1 MSGLLTNAT
10 PSRSLLGNGVFL
22 GFLGAVLLAVKPVI
36 VKIAY
41 SFGPD
46 ASTLLALRMVMT
58 VPFFIML
65 LVVFE
70 RDKPNRIRLTGADW
84 TKVLL
89 LGFTGYYAASFLDF
103 VSLQYIS
110 VGLSRSIVYLNPA
123 IVLLLSVLLK
133 QQKATLAQALAMAT
147 AYLGVLLVFW
157 HEMHLGG
164 DGILIGTVLTFC
176 SAVSYSV
183 YLLLAGNL
191 VERVGSLRL
200 AAYSSGAA
208 TLMCLIQ
215 ALVVN
220 PAGLI
225 HQPIQ
230 VYGLSLINATLC
242 TVAPLVM
249 VMLAIRRIGP
259 STVAQLGAIGPAAT
273 LVFAW
278 IILGDPISM
287 LQVIGTLV
295 VVLGIWLLLRIRPAR
310 AGATP
315 TEQLG

>member
-1 MSGLLTNAT
+1 MTNAT
-10 PSRSLLGNGVFL
+10 RSKQLLGNGVFL
-22 GFLGAVLLAVKPVI
+22 GFLAAVLLAVKPVI
-36 VKIAY
+36 IKIAY
-41 SFGPD
+41 QYGPD
-46 ASTLLALRMVMT
+46 ATTLLALRMVMT
-58 VPFFIML
+58 VPFFILL
-65 LVVFE
+65 LVIFE
-70 RDKPNRIRLTGADW
+70 RNKPNKMRLARADW
-84 TKVLL
+84 IKVLF

-123 IVLLLSVLLK
+123 IVLLLSILLK
-133 QQKATLAQALAMAT
+133 QQKASLAQIGAMVT
-147 AYLGVLLVFW
+147 AYFGVVLVFW

-164 DGILIGTVLTFC
+164 DGLLIGTTLTLC
-176 SAVSYSV
+176 SAVSYSA

-208 TLMCLIQ
+208 TQMCLIQ

-220 PAGLI
+220 PSGLI
-225 HQPIQ
+225 HQPLE

-242 TVAPLVM
+242 TVAPIVM

-273 LVFAW
+273 LFFSW
-278 IILGDPISM
+278 ILLGEPISI
-287 LQVIGTLV
+287 LQVVGTLI
-295 VVLGIWLLLRIRPAR
+295 VVLGIWLLLYARPER
-310 AGATP
+310 SDTTAT
-315 TEQLG
+315 ERHG

>member
-1 MSGLLTNAT
+1 
-10 PSRSLLGNGVFL
+10 
-22 GFLGAVLLAVKPVI
+22 VKPVI
-36 VKIAY
+36 IKIAY
-41 SFGPD
+41 QYGPD
-46 ASTLLALRMVMT
+46 ATTLLALRMVMT
-58 VPFFIML
+58 VPFFILL
-65 LVVFE
+65 LVIFE
-70 RDKPNRIRLTGADW
+70 RNKPNKMRLARADW
-84 TKVLL
+84 IKVLF

-123 IVLLLSVLLK
+123 IVLLLSILLK
-133 QQKATLAQALAMAT
+133 QQKASLAQIGAMVT
-147 AYLGVLLVFW
+147 AYFGVVLVFW

-164 DGILIGTVLTFC
+164 DGLLIGTTLTFC

-208 TLMCLIQ
+208 TQMCLIQ

-220 PAGLI
+220 PSGLI
-225 HQPIQ
+225 HQPLE

-242 TVAPLVM
+242 TVAPIVM

-273 LVFAW
+273 LFFAW
-278 IILGDPISM
+278 ILLGEPISI
-287 LQVIGTLV
+287 LQVVGTLI
-295 VVLGIWLLLRIRPAR
+295 VVLGIWLLLYARPER
-310 AGATP
+310 SDTTAT
-315 TEQLG
+315 ERHG

>member
-1 MSGLLTNAT
+1 MTNAT
-10 PSRSLLGNGVFL
+10 RSKQLLGNGVFL
-22 GFLGAVLLAVKPVI
+22 GFLAAVLLAVKPVI
-36 VKIAY
+36 IKIAY
-41 SFGPD
+41 QYGPD
-46 ASTLLALRMVMT
+46 ATTLLALRMVMT
-58 VPFFIML
+58 VPFFILL
-65 LVVFE
+65 LVIFE
-70 RDKPNRIRLTGADW
+70 RNKPNKMRLARADW
-84 TKVLL
+84 IKVLF

-123 IVLLLSVLLK
+123 IVLLLSILLK
-133 QQKATLAQALAMAT
+133 QQKASLAQIGAMVT
-147 AYLGVLLVFW
+147 AYFGVVLVFW

-164 DGILIGTVLTFC
+164 DGLLIGTALTLC
-176 SAVSYSV
+176 SAVSYSA

-208 TLMCLIQ
+208 TQMCLIQ

-220 PAGLI
+220 PSGLI
-225 HQPIQ
+225 HQPLE

-242 TVAPLVM
+242 TVAPIVM

-273 LVFAW
+273 LFFAW
-278 IILGDPISM
+278 ILLGEPISI
-287 LQVIGTLV
+287 LQVVGTLI
-295 VVLGIWLLLRIRPAR
+295 VVLGIWLLLYARPER
-310 AGATP
+310 SDTTAT
-315 TEQLG
+315 ERHG

>member
-1 MSGLLTNAT
+1 M
-10 PSRSLLGNGVFL
+10 
-22 GFLGAVLLAVKPVI
+22 KPVI
-36 VKIAY
+36 IKIAY
-41 SFGPD
+41 QYGPD
-46 ASTLLALRMVMT
+46 ATTLLALRMVMT
-58 VPFFIML
+58 LPFFILL
-65 LVVFE
+65 LVIFE
-70 RDKPNRIRLTGADW
+70 RNKPNQMRLSRADW
-84 TKVLL
+84 IKVLF

-123 IVLLLSVLLK
+123 IVLLLSILLK
-133 QQKATLAQALAMAT
+133 QQKASLAQIGAMAI
-147 AYLGVLLVFW
+147 AYFGVVLVFW

-164 DGILIGTVLTFC
+164 DGLLIGTMLTFC

-208 TLMCLIQ
+208 TQMCLIQ

-220 PAGLI
+220 PSGLI
-225 HQPIQ
+225 HQPLA

-242 TVAPLVM
+242 TVAPIVM

-273 LVFAW
+273 IIFAW
-278 IILGDPISM
+278 ILLGEPISI
-287 LQVIGTLV
+287 LQAVGTLI
-295 VVLGIWLLLRIRPAR
+295 VVLGIWLLLYARPNR
-310 AGATP
+310 SDTTAT
-315 TEQLG
+315 ERLE

>member
-1 MSGLLTNAT
+1 MTNAT
-10 PSRSLLGNGVFL
+10 RSKQLLGNGVFL
-22 GFLGAVLLAVKPVI
+22 GFLAAVLLAVKPVI
-36 VKIAY
+36 IKIAY
-41 SFGPD
+41 QYGPD
-46 ASTLLALRMVMT
+46 ATTLLALRMVMT
-58 VPFFIML
+58 VPFFILL
-65 LVVFE
+65 LVIFE
-70 RDKPNRIRLTGADW
+70 RNKPNKMRLARADW
-84 TKVLL
+84 IKVLF

-123 IVLLLSVLLK
+123 IVLLLSILLK
-133 QQKATLAQALAMAT
+133 QQKASLAQIGAMVT
-147 AYLGVLLVFW
+147 AYFGVVLVFW

-164 DGILIGTVLTFC
+164 DGLLIGTTLTLC
-176 SAVSYSV
+176 SAVSYSA

-208 TLMCLIQ
+208 TQMCLIQ

-220 PAGLI
+220 PSGLI
-225 HQPIQ
+225 HQPLE

-242 TVAPLVM
+242 TVAPIVM

-273 LVFAW
+273 LFFAW
-278 IILGDPISM
+278 ILLGEPISI
-287 LQVIGTLV
+287 LQVVGTLI
-295 VVLGIWLLLRIRPAR
+295 VVLGIWLLLYARPECSDTT
-310 AGATP
+310 AT
-315 TEQLG
+315 ERHG

>member
-1 MSGLLTNAT
+1 LTNAT
-10 PSRSLLGNGVFL
+10 RSKQLLGNGVFL
-22 GFLGAVLLAVKPVI
+22 GFLAAVLLAVKPVI
-36 VKIAY
+36 IKIAY
-41 SFGPD
+41 QYGPD
-46 ASTLLALRMVMT
+46 ATTLLALRMVMT
-58 VPFFIML
+58 VPFFILL
-65 LVVFE
+65 LVIFE
-70 RDKPNRIRLTGADW
+70 RNKPNKMRLARADW
-84 TKVLL
+84 IKVLF

-123 IVLLLSVLLK
+123 IVLLLSILLK
-133 QQKATLAQALAMAT
+133 QQKASLAQIGAMVT
-147 AYLGVLLVFW
+147 AYFGVVLVFW

-164 DGILIGTVLTFC
+164 DGLIIGTTLTLC
-176 SAVSYSV
+176 SAVSYSA

-208 TLMCLIQ
+208 TQMCLIQ

-220 PAGLI
+220 PSGLI
-225 HQPIQ
+225 HQPLE

-242 TVAPLVM
+242 TVAPIVM

-273 LVFAW
+273 LFFSW
-278 IILGDPISM
+278 ILLGEPISI
-287 LQVIGTLV
+287 LQVVGTLI
-295 VVLGIWLLLRIRPAR
+295 VVLGIWLLLYARPER
-310 AGATP
+310 SDTTT
-315 TEQLG
+315 TERHG

>member
-1 MSGLLTNAT
+1 LTNAT
-10 PSRSLLGNGVFL
+10 RSKQLLGNGVFL
-22 GFLGAVLLAVKPVI
+22 GFLAAVLLAVKPVI
-36 VKIAY
+36 IKIAY
-41 SFGPD
+41 QYGPD
-46 ASTLLALRMVMT
+46 ATTLLALRMVMT
-58 VPFFIML
+58 LPFFILL
-65 LVVFE
+65 LVIFE
-70 RDKPNRIRLTGADW
+70 RNKPNQMRLSRADW
-84 TKVLL
+84 IKVLF

-123 IVLLLSVLLK
+123 IVLLLSILLK
-133 QQKATLAQALAMAT
+133 QQKASLAQIGAMAI
-147 AYLGVLLVFW
+147 AYFGVVLVFW

-164 DGILIGTVLTFC
+164 DGLLIGTMLTFC

-208 TLMCLIQ
+208 TQMCLIQ

-220 PAGLI
+220 PSGLI
-225 HQPIQ
+225 HQPLA

-242 TVAPLVM
+242 TVAPIVM

-273 LVFAW
+273 IIFAW
-278 IILGDPISM
+278 ILLGEPISI
-287 LQVIGTLV
+287 LQAVGTLI
-295 VVLGIWLLLRIRPAR
+295 VVLGIWLLLYARPNR
-310 AGATP
+310 SDTTAT
-315 TEQLG
+315 ERLE

>member
-1 MSGLLTNAT
+1 MTNAT
-10 PSRSLLGNGVFL
+10 RSKQLLGNGVFL
-22 GFLGAVLLAVKPVI
+22 GFLAAVLLAVKPVI
-36 VKIAY
+36 IKIAY
-41 SFGPD
+41 QYGPD
-46 ASTLLALRMVMT
+46 ATTLLALRMVMT
-58 VPFFIML
+58 VPFFILL
-65 LVVFE
+65 LVIFE
-70 RDKPNRIRLTGADW
+70 RNKPNKMRLARADW
-84 TKVLL
+84 IKVLF

-123 IVLLLSVLLK
+123 IVLLLSILLK
-133 QQKATLAQALAMAT
+133 QQKASLAQIGAMVT
-147 AYLGVLLVFW
+147 AYFGVVLVFW

-164 DGILIGTVLTFC
+164 DGLLIGTTLTFC

-208 TLMCLIQ
+208 TQMCLIQ

-220 PAGLI
+220 PSGLI
-225 HQPIQ
+225 HQPLE

-242 TVAPLVM
+242 TVAPIVM

-273 LVFAW
+273 LFFAW
-278 IILGDPISM
+278 ILLGEPISI
-287 LQVIGTLV
+287 LQVVGTLI
-295 VVLGIWLLLRIRPAR
+295 VVLGIWLLLYARPECSDTT
-310 AGATP
+310 AT
-315 TEQLG
+315 ERHG

>member
-1 MSGLLTNAT
+1 MTNAT
-10 PSRSLLGNGVFL
+10 RSKQLLGNGVFL
-22 GFLGAVLLAVKPVI
+22 GFLAAVLLAVKPVI
-36 VKIAY
+36 IKIAY
-41 SFGPD
+41 QYGPD
-46 ASTLLALRMVMT
+46 ATTLLALRMVMT
-58 VPFFIML
+58 VPFFILL
-65 LVVFE
+65 LVIFE
-70 RDKPNRIRLTGADW
+70 RNKPNKMRLARADW
-84 TKVLL
+84 IKVLF

-123 IVLLLSVLLK
+123 IVLLLSILLK
-133 QQKATLAQALAMAT
+133 QQKASLAQIGAMVT
-147 AYLGVLLVFW
+147 AYFGVVLVFW

-164 DGILIGTVLTFC
+164 DGLLIGTTLTFC
-176 SAVSYSV
+176 SAVSYSA

-208 TLMCLIQ
+208 TQMCLIQ

-220 PAGLI
+220 PSGLI
-225 HQPIQ
+225 HQPLE

-242 TVAPLVM
+242 TVAPIVM

-273 LVFAW
+273 LFFAW
-278 IILGDPISM
+278 ILLGEPISI
-287 LQVIGTLV
+287 LQVVGTLI
-295 VVLGIWLLLRIRPAR
+295 VVLGIWLLLYARPER
-310 AGATP
+310 SDTTAT
-315 TEQLG
+315 ERHG

>member
-1 MSGLLTNAT
+1 MISAT
-10 PSRSLLGNGVFL
+10 RSKQLLGNGVFL
-22 GFLGAVLLAVKPVI
+22 GFLGTVLLAVKPVI

-41 SFGPD
+41 QFGPD
-46 ASTLLALRMVMT
+46 ATTLLALRKVMT
-58 VPFFIML
+58 VPFFIAL
-65 LVVFE
+65 LVIFE
-70 RDKPNRIRLTGADW
+70 RDKPNRIRLTRADW
-84 TKVLL
+84 LKVLF

-133 QQKATLAQALAMAT
+133 QQKASLTQIGAMAT
-147 AYLGVLLVFW
+147 AYLGVVLVFW

-164 DGILIGTVLTFC
+164 DGLLIGTTLTLC

-191 VERVGSLRL
+191 VQRVGSLRL

-215 ALVVN
+215 ALLVN
-220 PAGLI
+220 PNGLI
-225 HQPIQ
+225 EQPLA
-230 VYGLSLINATLC
+230 VYGLSLVNATLC

-273 LVFAW
+273 LFFAW
-278 IILGDPISM
+278 IILGDPISL
-287 LQVIGTLV
+287 LQAIGTLI
-295 VVLGIWLLLRIRPAR
+295 VVLGIWLLLRVRPGRPDSTTAER
-310 AGATP
+310 
-315 TEQLG
+315 LG

>member
-1 MSGLLTNAT
+1 MTNAT
-10 PSRSLLGNGVFL
+10 RSKQLLGNGVFL
-22 GFLGAVLLAVKPVI
+22 GFLAAVLLAVKPVI
-36 VKIAY
+36 IKIAY
-41 SFGPD
+41 QYGPD
-46 ASTLLALRMVMT
+46 ATTLLALRMVMT
-58 VPFFIML
+58 LPFFILL
-65 LVVFE
+65 LVIFE
-70 RDKPNRIRLTGADW
+70 RNKPNQMRLSRADW
-84 TKVLL
+84 IKVLF

-123 IVLLLSVLLK
+123 IVLLLSILLK
-133 QQKATLAQALAMAT
+133 QQKASLAQIGAMAI
-147 AYLGVLLVFW
+147 AYFGVVLVFW

-164 DGILIGTVLTFC
+164 DGLLIGTMLTFC

-208 TLMCLIQ
+208 TQMCLIQ

-220 PAGLI
+220 PSGLI
-225 HQPIQ
+225 HQPLA

-242 TVAPLVM
+242 TVAPIVM

-273 LVFAW
+273 IIFAW
-278 IILGDPISM
+278 ILLGEPISI
-287 LQVIGTLV
+287 LQAVGTLI
-295 VVLGIWLLLRIRPAR
+295 VVLGIWLLLYARPNR
-310 AGATP
+310 SDTTAT
-315 TEQLG
+315 ERLE

>member
-1 MSGLLTNAT
+1 M
-10 PSRSLLGNGVFL
+10 R
-22 GFLGAVLLAVKPVI
+22 LAR
-36 VKIAY
+36 
-41 SFGPD
+41 
-46 ASTLLALRMVMT
+46 T
-58 VPFFIML
+58 
-65 LVVFE
+65 
-70 RDKPNRIRLTGADW
+70 DW
-84 TKVLL
+84 IKVLF

-123 IVLLLSVLLK
+123 IVLLLSILLK
-133 QQKATLAQALAMAT
+133 QQKASLAQIGAMAT
-147 AYLGVLLVFW
+147 AYFGVVLVFW

-164 DGILIGTVLTFC
+164 DGLLIGTTLTFC

-208 TLMCLIQ
+208 TQMCLIQ

-220 PAGLI
+220 PSGLI
-225 HQPIQ
+225 HQPLE

-242 TVAPLVM
+242 TVAPIVM

-273 LVFAW
+273 LFFAW
-278 IILGDPISM
+278 ILLGEPISI
-287 LQVIGTLV
+287 LQVVGTLI
-295 VVLGIWLLLRIRPAR
+295 VVLGIWLLLYARPDR
-310 AGATP
+310 SNTTAT
-315 TEQLG
+315 ERLG

>member
-1 MSGLLTNAT
+1 LTNAT
-10 PSRSLLGNGVFL
+10 RSKQLLGNGVFL
-22 GFLGAVLLAVKPVI
+22 GFLAAVLLAVKPVI
-36 VKIAY
+36 IKIAY
-41 SFGPD
+41 QYGPD
-46 ASTLLALRMVMT
+46 ATTLLALRMVMT
-58 VPFFIML
+58 VPFFILL
-65 LVVFE
+65 LVIFE
-70 RDKPNRIRLTGADW
+70 RNKPNKMRLARADW
-84 TKVLL
+84 IKVLF

-123 IVLLLSVLLK
+123 IVLLLSILLK
-133 QQKATLAQALAMAT
+133 QQKASLAQIGAMVT
-147 AYLGVLLVFW
+147 AYFGVVLVFW

-164 DGILIGTVLTFC
+164 DGLIIGTTLTLC

-208 TLMCLIQ
+208 TQMCLIQ

-220 PAGLI
+220 PSGLI
-225 HQPIQ
+225 HQPLE

-242 TVAPLVM
+242 TVAPIVM

-273 LVFAW
+273 LFFSW
-278 IILGDPISM
+278 ILLGEPISI
-287 LQVIGTLV
+287 LQVVGTLI
-295 VVLGIWLLLRIRPAR
+295 VVLGIWLLLYARPER
-310 AGATP
+310 SDTTT
-315 TEQLG
+315 TERHG

>member
-1 MSGLLTNAT
+1 MTNAT
-10 PSRSLLGNGVFL
+10 RSKQLLGNGVFL
-22 GFLGAVLLAVKPVI
+22 GFLAAVLLAVKPVI
-36 VKIAY
+36 IKIAY
-41 SFGPD
+41 QYGPD
-46 ASTLLALRMVMT
+46 ATTLLALRMVMT
-58 VPFFIML
+58 VPFFILL
-65 LVVFE
+65 LVIFE
-70 RDKPNRIRLTGADW
+70 RNKPNKMRLARADW
-84 TKVLL
+84 IKVLF

-123 IVLLLSVLLK
+123 IVLLLSILLK
-133 QQKATLAQALAMAT
+133 QQKASLAQIGAMVT
-147 AYLGVLLVFW
+147 AYFGVVLVFW

-164 DGILIGTVLTFC
+164 DGLIIGTTLTLC

-208 TLMCLIQ
+208 TQMCLIQ

-220 PAGLI
+220 PSGLI
-225 HQPIQ
+225 HQPLE

-242 TVAPLVM
+242 TVAPIVM

-273 LVFAW
+273 LFFSW
-278 IILGDPISM
+278 ILLGEPISI
-287 LQVIGTLV
+287 LQVVGTLI
-295 VVLGIWLLLRIRPAR
+295 VVLGIWLLLYARPER
-310 AGATP
+310 SDTTT
-315 TEQLG
+315 TERHG

>member
-1 MSGLLTNAT
+1 LTSAT
-10 PSRSLLGNGVFL
+10 QSKSLLGNGVFL
-22 GFLGAVLLAVKPVI
+22 GFLGALLLAVKPVI

-41 SFGPD
+41 SYGPD
-46 ASTLLALRMVMT
+46 ATTLLALRMVMT
-58 VPFFIML
+58 VPFFAL
-65 LVVFE
+65 LLAIFE
-70 RDKPNRIRLTGADW
+70 RNKPNRNRLTRSDW
-84 TKVLL
+84 SKVIV

-133 QQKATLAQALAMAT
+133 HQKATLGQVLAMMT
-147 AYLGVLLVFW
+147 AYLGVVLVFW

-164 DGILIGTVLTFC
+164 DGLLIGTALTFC

-191 VERVGSLRL
+191 VQRVGSLRL

-208 TLMCLIQ
+208 TMMCLIQ
-215 ALVVN
+215 ALVIN
-220 PAGLI
+220 PSGLVQ
-225 HQPIQ
+225 QPIE

-273 LVFAW
+273 LFFAW
-278 IILGDPISM
+278 IILGDTISM
-287 LQVIGTLV
+287 LQIIGTLI
-295 VVLGIWLLLRIRPAR
+295 VVLGIWLLLRRRPGR
-310 AGATP
+310 SEPTTP
-315 TEQLG
+315 

>member
-1 MSGLLTNAT
+1 LTNAT
-10 PSRSLLGNGVFL
+10 RSKQLLGNGVFL
-22 GFLGAVLLAVKPVI
+22 GFLAAILLAVKPVI
-36 VKIAY
+36 IKIAY
-41 SFGPD
+41 QYGPD
-46 ASTLLALRMVMT
+46 ATTLLALRMVMT
-58 VPFFIML
+58 VPFFILL
-65 LVVFE
+65 LVIFE
-70 RDKPNRIRLTGADW
+70 RNKPNKMRLARADW
-84 TKVLL
+84 IKVLF

-123 IVLLLSVLLK
+123 IVLLLSILLK
-133 QQKATLAQALAMAT
+133 QQKASLAQIGAMVT
-147 AYLGVLLVFW
+147 AYFGVVLVFW

-164 DGILIGTVLTFC
+164 DGLLIGTTLTLC
-176 SAVSYSV
+176 SAVSYSA

-208 TLMCLIQ
+208 TQMCLIQ

-220 PAGLI
+220 PSGLI
-225 HQPIQ
+225 HQPLE

-242 TVAPLVM
+242 TVAPIVM

-273 LVFAW
+273 LFFAW
-278 IILGDPISM
+278 ILLGEPISI
-287 LQVIGTLV
+287 LQVVGTLI
-295 VVLGIWLLLRIRPAR
+295 VVLGIWLLLYARPER
-310 AGATP
+310 SDTTAT
-315 TEQLG
+315 ERHG

>member
-1 MSGLLTNAT
+1 LTNAT
-10 PSRSLLGNGVFL
+10 RSKQLLGNGVFL
-22 GFLGAVLLAVKPVI
+22 GFLAAVLLAVKPVI
-36 VKIAY
+36 IKIAY
-41 SFGPD
+41 QYGPD
-46 ASTLLALRMVMT
+46 ATTLLALRMVMT
-58 VPFFIML
+58 VPFFILL
-65 LVVFE
+65 LVIFE
-70 RDKPNRIRLTGADW
+70 RNKPNKMRLARADW
-84 TKVLL
+84 IKVLF

-123 IVLLLSVLLK
+123 IVLLLSILLK
-133 QQKATLAQALAMAT
+133 QQKASLAQIGAMVT
-147 AYLGVLLVFW
+147 AYFGVVLVFW

-164 DGILIGTVLTFC
+164 DGLLIGTTLTLC
-176 SAVSYSV
+176 SAVSYSA

-208 TLMCLIQ
+208 TQMCLIQ

-220 PAGLI
+220 PSGLI
-225 HQPIQ
+225 HQPLE

-242 TVAPLVM
+242 TVAPIVM

-273 LVFAW
+273 LFFAW
-278 IILGDPISM
+278 ILLGEPISI
-287 LQVIGTLV
+287 LQVVGTLI
-295 VVLGIWLLLRIRPAR
+295 VVLGIWLLLYARPER
-310 AGATP
+310 SDTTAT
-315 TEQLG
+315 ERHG

>member
-1 MSGLLTNAT
+1 
-10 PSRSLLGNGVFL
+10 
-22 GFLGAVLLAVKPVI
+22 VKPVI
-36 VKIAY
+36 IKIAY
-41 SFGPD
+41 QYGPD
-46 ASTLLALRMVMT
+46 ATTLLALRMVMT
-58 VPFFIML
+58 VPFFILL
-65 LVVFE
+65 LVIFE
-70 RDKPNRIRLTGADW
+70 RNKPNKMRLARADW
-84 TKVLL
+84 IKVLF

-123 IVLLLSVLLK
+123 IVLLLSILLK
-133 QQKATLAQALAMAT
+133 QQKASLAQIGAMVT
-147 AYLGVLLVFW
+147 AYFGVVLVFW

-164 DGILIGTVLTFC
+164 DGLLIGTTLTLC
-176 SAVSYSV
+176 SAVSYSA

-208 TLMCLIQ
+208 TQMCLIQ

-220 PAGLI
+220 PSGLI
-225 HQPIQ
+225 HQPLE

-242 TVAPLVM
+242 TVAPIVM

-273 LVFAW
+273 LFFAW
-278 IILGDPISM
+278 ILLGEPISI
-287 LQVIGTLV
+287 LQVVGTLI
-295 VVLGIWLLLRIRPAR
+295 VVLSIWLLLYARPER
-310 AGATP
+310 SDTTAT
-315 TEQLG
+315 ERHG

>member
-1 MSGLLTNAT
+1 
-10 PSRSLLGNGVFL
+10 
-22 GFLGAVLLAVKPVI
+22 VKPVI
-36 VKIAY
+36 IKIAY
-41 SFGPD
+41 QYGPD
-46 ASTLLALRMVMT
+46 ATTLLALRMVMT
-58 VPFFIML
+58 VPFFILL
-65 LVVFE
+65 LVIFE
-70 RDKPNRIRLTGADW
+70 RNKPNKMRLARADW
-84 TKVLL
+84 IKVLF

-123 IVLLLSVLLK
+123 IVLLLSILLK
-133 QQKATLAQALAMAT
+133 QQKASLAQIGAMVT
-147 AYLGVLLVFW
+147 AYFGVVLVFW

-164 DGILIGTVLTFC
+164 DGLLIGTTLTLC
-176 SAVSYSV
+176 SAVSYSA

-208 TLMCLIQ
+208 TQMCLIQ

-220 PAGLI
+220 PSGLI
-225 HQPIQ
+225 HQPLE

-242 TVAPLVM
+242 TVAPIVM

-273 LVFAW
+273 LFFAW
-278 IILGDPISM
+278 ILLGEPISI
-287 LQVIGTLV
+287 LQVVGTLI
-295 VVLGIWLLLRIRPAR
+295 VVLGIWLLLYARPDR
-310 AGATP
+310 SNTTAT
-315 TEQLG
+315 ERLG

>member
-1 MSGLLTNAT
+1 MTNAT
-10 PSRSLLGNGVFL
+10 RSKQLLGNGVFL
-22 GFLGAVLLAVKPVI
+22 GFLAAVLLAVKPVI
-36 VKIAY
+36 IKIAY
-41 SFGPD
+41 QYGPD
-46 ASTLLALRMVMT
+46 ATTLLALRMVMT
-58 VPFFIML
+58 VPFFILL
-65 LVVFE
+65 LVIFE
-70 RDKPNRIRLTGADW
+70 RNKPNKMRLARADW
-84 TKVLL
+84 IKVLF

-123 IVLLLSVLLK
+123 IVLLLSILLK
-133 QQKATLAQALAMAT
+133 QQKASLAQIGAMVT
-147 AYLGVLLVFW
+147 AYFGVVLVFW

-164 DGILIGTVLTFC
+164 DGLIIGTTLTLC
-176 SAVSYSV
+176 SAVSYSA

-208 TLMCLIQ
+208 TQMCLIQ

-220 PAGLI
+220 PSGLI
-225 HQPIQ
+225 HQPLE

-242 TVAPLVM
+242 TVAPIVM

-273 LVFAW
+273 LFFAW
-278 IILGDPISM
+278 ILLGEPISI
-287 LQVIGTLV
+287 LQVVGTLI
-295 VVLGIWLLLRIRPAR
+295 VVLGIWLLLYARPER
-310 AGATP
+310 SDTTAT
-315 TEQLG
+315 ERHG

>member
-1 MSGLLTNAT
+1 M
-10 PSRSLLGNGVFL
+10 
-22 GFLGAVLLAVKPVI
+22 KPVI
-36 VKIAY
+36 IKIAY
-41 SFGPD
+41 QYGPD
-46 ASTLLALRMVMT
+46 ATTLLALRMVMT
-58 VPFFIML
+58 VPFFIL
-65 LVVFE
+65 LLAIFE
-70 RDKPNRIRLTGADW
+70 RNKPNQMRLARTDW
-84 TKVLL
+84 IKVLF

-123 IVLLLSVLLK
+123 IVLLLSILLK
-133 QQKATLAQALAMAT
+133 QQKASLAKIGEIAT
-147 AYLGVLLVFW
+147 AYFGVVLVFW

-164 DGILIGTVLTFC
+164 DGLLIGTTLTFC

-208 TLMCLIQ
+208 TQMCLIQ

-220 PAGLI
+220 PSGLI
-225 HQPIQ
+225 HQPLE
-230 VYGLSLINATLC
+230 VYGLSLINATFC
-242 TVAPLVM
+242 TVAPIVM

-273 LVFAW
+273 LFFAW
-278 IILGDPISM
+278 ILLGEPISI
-287 LQVIGTLV
+287 LQVVGTLI
-295 VVLGIWLLLRIRPAR
+295 VVLGIWLLLYARPDR
-310 AGATP
+310 SNTTAT
-315 TEQLG
+315 ERLG

>member
-1 MSGLLTNAT
+1 MTNAT
-10 PSRSLLGNGVFL
+10 RSKQLLGNGVFL
-22 GFLGAVLLAVKPVI
+22 GFLAAVFLAVKPVI
-36 VKIAY
+36 IKIAY
-41 SFGPD
+41 QYGPD
-46 ASTLLALRMVMT
+46 ATTLLALRMVMT
-58 VPFFIML
+58 VPFFIL
-65 LVVFE
+65 LLAIFE
-70 RDKPNRIRLTGADW
+70 RNKPNQMRLARTDW
-84 TKVLL
+84 IKVLF

-123 IVLLLSVLLK
+123 IVLLLSILLK
-133 QQKATLAQALAMAT
+133 QQKASLAQIGAMAT
-147 AYLGVLLVFW
+147 AYFGVVLVFW

-164 DGILIGTVLTFC
+164 DGLLIGTTLTLC
-176 SAVSYSV
+176 SAVSYSA

-208 TLMCLIQ
+208 TQMCLIQ

-220 PAGLI
+220 PSGLI
-225 HQPIQ
+225 HQPLE

-242 TVAPLVM
+242 TVAPIVM

-273 LVFAW
+273 LFFAW
-278 IILGDPISM
+278 ILLGEPISI
-287 LQVIGTLV
+287 LQVVGTLI
-295 VVLGIWLLLRIRPAR
+295 VVLGIWLLLYARPDR
-310 AGATP
+310 SNTTAT
-315 TEQLG
+315 ERLG

>member
-1 MSGLLTNAT
+1 MTNAT
-10 PSRSLLGNGVFL
+10 RSKQLLGNGIFL

-36 VKIAY
+36 IKIAY
-41 SFGPD
+41 QYGPD
-46 ASTLLALRMVMT
+46 ATTLLALRMVMT
-58 VPFFIML
+58 VPFFLVL
-65 LVVFE
+65 LAVFE
-70 RDKPNRIRLTGADW
+70 RNKPNRPQLTRADW
-84 TKVLL
+84 IKVLF

-133 QQKATLAQALAMAT
+133 QQKASLAQIVAMAI
-147 AYLGVLLVFW
+147 AYLGVVLVFW

-164 DGILIGTVLTFC
+164 NGPLIGTTLTFL

-191 VERVGSLRL
+191 VQRVGSLRL
-200 AAYSSGAA
+200 AATSSGAA

-220 PAGLI
+220 PSGLI
-225 HQPIQ
+225 HQPLA

-273 LVFAW
+273 LFFAW

-287 LQVIGTLV
+287 VQVVGTLI
-295 VVLGIWLLLRIRPAR
+295 VVLGIWLLLRVRPDR
-310 AGATP
+310 PDATA
-315 TEQLG
+315 TERLG

>member
-1 MSGLLTNAT
+1 MTNAT
-10 PSRSLLGNGVFL
+10 RSKQLLGNGVFL
-22 GFLGAVLLAVKPVI
+22 GFLAAVLLAVKPVI
-36 VKIAY
+36 IKIAY
-41 SFGPD
+41 QYGPD
-46 ASTLLALRMVMT
+46 ATTLLALRMVMT
-58 VPFFIML
+58 VPFFILL
-65 LVVFE
+65 LVIFE
-70 RDKPNRIRLTGADW
+70 RNKPNKMRLARADW
-84 TKVLL
+84 IKVLF

-123 IVLLLSVLLK
+123 IVLLLSILLK
-133 QQKATLAQALAMAT
+133 QQKASLAQIGAMVT
-147 AYLGVLLVFW
+147 AYFGVVLVFW

-164 DGILIGTVLTFC
+164 DGLLIGTTLTLC

-208 TLMCLIQ
+208 TQMCLIQ

-220 PAGLI
+220 PSGLI
-225 HQPIQ
+225 HQPLE

-242 TVAPLVM
+242 TVAPIVM

-273 LVFAW
+273 LFFSW
-278 IILGDPISM
+278 ILLGEPISI
-287 LQVIGTLV
+287 LQVVGTLI
-295 VVLGIWLLLRIRPAR
+295 VVLGIWLLLYARPER
-310 AGATP
+310 SDTTAT
-315 TEQLG
+315 ERHG

>member
-1 MSGLLTNAT
+1 MTNAT
-10 PSRSLLGNGVFL
+10 RSKQLLSNGVFL

-36 VKIAY
+36 IKIAY
-41 SFGPD
+41 QYGPD
-46 ASTLLALRMVMT
+46 ATTLLALRMIMT
-58 VPFFIML
+58 VPFFILL
-65 LVVFE
+65 LVIFE
-70 RDKPNRIRLTGADW
+70 RDKPNRLRLTRSDW
-84 TKVLL
+84 IKVLV

-133 QQKATLAQALAMAT
+133 QQKASLAQIGAMAT
-147 AYLGVLLVFW
+147 AYFGVVLVFW
-157 HEMHLGG
+157 HEMYLGG
-164 DGILIGTVLTFC
+164 SGLLIGTTLTFC

-191 VERVGSLRL
+191 VQRVGSLRL

-215 ALVVN
+215 ALAVN
-220 PAGLI
+220 PSGLI
-225 HQPIQ
+225 HQPLA

-273 LVFAW
+273 LFFAW

-287 LQVIGTLV
+287 LQVMGTLI
-295 VVLGIWLLLRIRPAR
+295 VVLGIWLLLRVRPGR
-310 AGATP
+310 PDATA
-315 TEQLG
+315 TERLG

>member
-1 MSGLLTNAT
+1 MTNAT
-10 PSRSLLGNGVFL
+10 RSKQLLGNGVFL
-22 GFLGAVLLAVKPVI
+22 GFLAAVLLAVKPVI
-36 VKIAY
+36 IKIAY
-41 SFGPD
+41 QYGPD
-46 ASTLLALRMVMT
+46 ATTLLALRMVMT
-58 VPFFIML
+58 VPFFILL
-65 LVVFE
+65 LVIFE
-70 RDKPNRIRLTGADW
+70 RNKPNKMRLARADW
-84 TKVLL
+84 IKVLF

-123 IVLLLSVLLK
+123 IVLLLSILLK
-133 QQKATLAQALAMAT
+133 QQKASLAQIGAMVT
-147 AYLGVLLVFW
+147 AYLGVVLVFW

-164 DGILIGTVLTFC
+164 DGLLIGTTLTLC
-176 SAVSYSV
+176 SAVSYSA

-208 TLMCLIQ
+208 TQMCLIQ

-220 PAGLI
+220 PSGLI
-225 HQPIQ
+225 HQPLE

-242 TVAPLVM
+242 TVAPIVM

-273 LVFAW
+273 LFFAW
-278 IILGDPISM
+278 ILLGEPISI
-287 LQVIGTLV
+287 LQVVGTLI
-295 VVLGIWLLLRIRPAR
+295 VVLGIWLLLYARPER
-310 AGATP
+310 SDTTAT
-315 TEQLG
+315 ERHG

>member
-1 MSGLLTNAT
+1 MTNAT
-10 PSRSLLGNGVFL
+10 RSKQLLGNGVFL
-22 GFLGAVLLAVKPVI
+22 GFLAAVLLAVKPVI
-36 VKIAY
+36 IKIAY
-41 SFGPD
+41 QYGPD
-46 ASTLLALRMVMT
+46 ATTLLALRMVMT
-58 VPFFIML
+58 VPFFILL
-65 LVVFE
+65 LVIFE
-70 RDKPNRIRLTGADW
+70 RNKPNKMRLARADW
-84 TKVLL
+84 IKVLF

-123 IVLLLSVLLK
+123 IVLLLSILLK
-133 QQKATLAQALAMAT
+133 QQKASLAQIGAMVT
-147 AYLGVLLVFW
+147 AYFGVVLVFW

-164 DGILIGTVLTFC
+164 DGLLIGTTLTLC
-176 SAVSYSV
+176 SAVSYSA

-208 TLMCLIQ
+208 TQMCLIQ

-220 PAGLI
+220 PSGLI
-225 HQPIQ
+225 HQPLE

-242 TVAPLVM
+242 TVAPIVM

-273 LVFAW
+273 LFFAW
-278 IILGDPISM
+278 ILLGEPISI
-287 LQVIGTLV
+287 LQVVGTLI
-295 VVLGIWLLLRIRPAR
+295 VVLGIWLLLYARPER
-310 AGATP
+310 SDTTT
-315 TEQLG
+315 TERHG

>member
-1 MSGLLTNAT
+1 
-10 PSRSLLGNGVFL
+10 
-22 GFLGAVLLAVKPVI
+22 VKPVI
-36 VKIAY
+36 IKIAY
-41 SFGPD
+41 QYGPD
-46 ASTLLALRMVMT
+46 ATTLLALRMVMT
-58 VPFFIML
+58 VPFFILL
-65 LVVFE
+65 LVIFE
-70 RDKPNRIRLTGADW
+70 RNKPNKMRLARADW
-84 TKVLL
+84 IKVLF

-123 IVLLLSVLLK
+123 IVLLLSILLK
-133 QQKATLAQALAMAT
+133 QQKASLAQIGAMVT
-147 AYLGVLLVFW
+147 AYFGVVLVFW

-164 DGILIGTVLTFC
+164 DGLIIGTTLTLC

-208 TLMCLIQ
+208 TQMCLIQ

-220 PAGLI
+220 PSGLI
-225 HQPIQ
+225 HQPLE

-242 TVAPLVM
+242 TGAPIVM

-273 LVFAW
+273 LFFAW
-278 IILGDPISM
+278 ILLGEPISI
-287 LQVIGTLV
+287 LQVVGTLI
-295 VVLGIWLLLRIRPAR
+295 VVLGIWLLLYARPER
-310 AGATP
+310 SDTTAT
-315 TEQLG
+315 ERHG

>member
-1 MSGLLTNAT
+1 LTNAT
-10 PSRSLLGNGVFL
+10 RSKQLLGNGVFL
-22 GFLGAVLLAVKPVI
+22 GFLAAVLLAVKPVI
-36 VKIAY
+36 IKIAY
-41 SFGPD
+41 QYGPD
-46 ASTLLALRMVMT
+46 ATTLLALRMVMT
-58 VPFFIML
+58 VPFFILL
-65 LVVFE
+65 LVIFE
-70 RDKPNRIRLTGADW
+70 RNKPNKMRLARADW
-84 TKVLL
+84 IKVLF

-123 IVLLLSVLLK
+123 IVLLLSILLK
-133 QQKATLAQALAMAT
+133 QQKASLAQIGAMVT
-147 AYLGVLLVFW
+147 AYFGVVLVFW

-164 DGILIGTVLTFC
+164 DGLLIGTTLTLC
-176 SAVSYSV
+176 SAVSYSA

-208 TLMCLIQ
+208 TQMCLIQ

-220 PAGLI
+220 PSGLI
-225 HQPIQ
+225 HQPLE

-242 TVAPLVM
+242 TVAPIVM

-273 LVFAW
+273 LFFSW
-278 IILGDPISM
+278 ILLGEPISI
-287 LQVIGTLV
+287 LQVVGTLI
-295 VVLGIWLLLRIRPAR
+295 VVLGIWLLLYARPER
-310 AGATP
+310 SDTTAT
-315 TEQLG
+315 ERHG

>member
-1 MSGLLTNAT
+1 
-10 PSRSLLGNGVFL
+10 
-22 GFLGAVLLAVKPVI
+22 VKPVI
-36 VKIAY
+36 IKIAY
-41 SFGPD
+41 QYGPD
-46 ASTLLALRMVMT
+46 ATTLLALRMVMT
-58 VPFFIML
+58 VPFFILL
-65 LVVFE
+65 LVIFE
-70 RDKPNRIRLTGADW
+70 RNKPNKMRLARADW
-84 TKVLL
+84 IKVLF

-123 IVLLLSVLLK
+123 IVLLLSILLK
-133 QQKATLAQALAMAT
+133 QQKASLAQIGAMVT
-147 AYLGVLLVFW
+147 AYFGVVLVFW

-164 DGILIGTVLTFC
+164 DGLLIGTALTLC
-176 SAVSYSV
+176 SAVSYSA

-208 TLMCLIQ
+208 TQMCLIQ

-220 PAGLI
+220 PSGLI
-225 HQPIQ
+225 HQPLE

-242 TVAPLVM
+242 TVAPIVM

-273 LVFAW
+273 LFFAW
-278 IILGDPISM
+278 ILLGEPISI
-287 LQVIGTLV
+287 LQVVGTLI
-295 VVLGIWLLLRIRPAR
+295 VVLGIWLLLYARPER
-310 AGATP
+310 SDTTAT
-315 TEQLG
+315 ERHG

>member
-1 MSGLLTNAT
+1 MTNAT
-10 PSRSLLGNGVFL
+10 RSKQLLGNGVFL
-22 GFLGAVLLAVKPVI
+22 GFLAAVLLAVKPVI
-36 VKIAY
+36 IKIAY
-41 SFGPD
+41 QYGPD
-46 ASTLLALRMVMT
+46 ATTLLALRMVMT
-58 VPFFIML
+58 VPFFILL
-65 LVVFE
+65 LVIFE
-70 RDKPNRIRLTGADW
+70 RNKPNKMRLARADW
-84 TKVLL
+84 IKVLF

-123 IVLLLSVLLK
+123 IVLLLSILLK
-133 QQKATLAQALAMAT
+133 QQKASLAQIGAMVT
-147 AYLGVLLVFW
+147 AYFGVVLVFW

-164 DGILIGTVLTFC
+164 DGLLIGTTLTLC

-208 TLMCLIQ
+208 TQMCLIQ

-220 PAGLI
+220 PSGLI
-225 HQPIQ
+225 HQPLE

-242 TVAPLVM
+242 TVAPIVM

-273 LVFAW
+273 LFFSW
-278 IILGDPISM
+278 ILLGEPISI
-287 LQVIGTLV
+287 LQVVGTLI
-295 VVLGIWLLLRIRPAR
+295 VVLGIWLLLYARPER
-310 AGATP
+310 SDTTT
-315 TEQLG
+315 TERHG

>member
-1 MSGLLTNAT
+1 MTNAT
-10 PSRSLLGNGVFL
+10 RSKQLLGNGVFL
-22 GFLGAVLLAVKPVI
+22 GFLAAVFLAVKPVI
-36 VKIAY
+36 IKIAY
-41 SFGPD
+41 QYGPD
-46 ASTLLALRMVMT
+46 ATTLLALRMVMT
-58 VPFFIML
+58 VPFFIL
-65 LVVFE
+65 LLAIFE
-70 RDKPNRIRLTGADW
+70 RNIPNQMRLARTDW
-84 TKVLL
+84 IKVLF

-123 IVLLLSVLLK
+123 IVLLLSILLK
-133 QQKATLAQALAMAT
+133 QQKASLALIGAMAT
-147 AYLGVLLVFW
+147 AYFGVVLVFW

-164 DGILIGTVLTFC
+164 DRLLIGTTLTFC

-200 AAYSSGAA
+200 AASSSGAA
-208 TLMCLIQ
+208 TQMCLIQ

-220 PAGLI
+220 PSGLI
-225 HQPIQ
+225 HQPLE

-242 TVAPLVM
+242 TVAPIVM

-273 LVFAW
+273 LFFAW
-278 IILGDPISM
+278 ILLGEPISI
-287 LQVIGTLV
+287 LQVVGTLI
-295 VVLGIWLLLRIRPAR
+295 VVLGIWLLLYARPDR
-310 AGATP
+310 SNTTAT
-315 TEQLG
+315 ERLG

>member
-1 MSGLLTNAT
+1 MTNAT
-10 PSRSLLGNGVFL
+10 RSKQLLGNGVFL
-22 GFLGAVLLAVKPVI
+22 GFLAAVLLAVKPVI
-36 VKIAY
+36 IKIAY
-41 SFGPD
+41 QYGPD
-46 ASTLLALRMVMT
+46 ATTLLALRMVMT
-58 VPFFIML
+58 VPFFILL
-65 LVVFE
+65 LVIFE
-70 RDKPNRIRLTGADW
+70 RNKPNKMRLARADW
-84 TKVLL
+84 IKVLF

-123 IVLLLSVLLK
+123 IVLLLSILLK
-133 QQKATLAQALAMAT
+133 QQKASLAQIGAMVT
-147 AYLGVLLVFW
+147 AYFGVVLVFW

-164 DGILIGTVLTFC
+164 DGLLIGTTLTLC
-176 SAVSYSV
+176 SAVSYSA

-208 TLMCLIQ
+208 TQMCLIQ

-220 PAGLI
+220 PSGLI
-225 HQPIQ
+225 HQPLE

-242 TVAPLVM
+242 TVAPIVM

-273 LVFAW
+273 LFFAW
-278 IILGDPISM
+278 ILLGEPISI
-287 LQVIGTLV
+287 LQVVGTLI
-295 VVLGIWLLLRIRPAR
+295 VVLGIWLLLYARPER
-310 AGATP
+310 SDTTAT
-315 TEQLG
+315 ERHG

>member
-1 MSGLLTNAT
+1 MTNAT
-10 PSRSLLGNGVFL
+10 RSKQLLGNGVFL
-22 GFLGAVLLAVKPVI
+22 GFLAAVLLAVKPVI
-36 VKIAY
+36 IKIAY
-41 SFGPD
+41 QYGPD
-46 ASTLLALRMVMT
+46 ATTLLALRMVMT
-58 VPFFIML
+58 VPFFILL
-65 LVVFE
+65 LVIFE
-70 RDKPNRIRLTGADW
+70 RNKPNKMRLARADW
-84 TKVLL
+84 IKVLF

-123 IVLLLSVLLK
+123 IVLLLSILLK
-133 QQKATLAQALAMAT
+133 QQKASLAQIGAMVT
-147 AYLGVLLVFW
+147 AYFGVVLVFW

-164 DGILIGTVLTFC
+164 DGLLIGTALTLC
-176 SAVSYSV
+176 STVSYSA

-208 TLMCLIQ
+208 TQMCLIQ

-220 PAGLI
+220 PSGLI
-225 HQPIQ
+225 HQPLE

-242 TVAPLVM
+242 TVAPIVM

-273 LVFAW
+273 LFFSW
-278 IILGDPISM
+278 ILLGEPISI
-287 LQVIGTLV
+287 LQVVGTLI
-295 VVLGIWLLLRIRPAR
+295 VVLGIWLLLYARPER
-310 AGATP
+310 SDTTT
-315 TEQLG
+315 TERHG

>member
-1 MSGLLTNAT
+1 MTNAT
-10 PSRSLLGNGVFL
+10 RSKQLLGNGVFL
-22 GFLGAVLLAVKPVI
+22 GFLAAVLLAVKPVI
-36 VKIAY
+36 IKIAY
-41 SFGPD
+41 QYGPD
-46 ASTLLALRMVMT
+46 ATTLLALRMVMT
-58 VPFFIML
+58 VPFFILL
-65 LVVFE
+65 LVIFE
-70 RDKPNRIRLTGADW
+70 RNKPNKMRLARADW
-84 TKVLL
+84 IKVLF

-123 IVLLLSVLLK
+123 IVLLLSILLK
-133 QQKATLAQALAMAT
+133 QQKASLAQIGAMVT
-147 AYLGVLLVFW
+147 AYFGVVLVFW

-164 DGILIGTVLTFC
+164 DGLIIGTTLTLC

-208 TLMCLIQ
+208 TQMCLIQ

-220 PAGLI
+220 PSGLI
-225 HQPIQ
+225 HQPLE

-242 TVAPLVM
+242 TVAPIVM

-273 LVFAW
+273 LFFAW
-278 IILGDPISM
+278 ILLGEPISI
-287 LQVIGTLV
+287 LQVVGTLI
-295 VVLGIWLLLRIRPAR
+295 VVLGIWLLLYARPER
-310 AGATP
+310 SDTTAT
-315 TEQLG
+315 ERHG

>member
-1 MSGLLTNAT
+1 MINAT
-10 PSRSLLGNGVFL
+10 RSKQLLGNGVFL
-22 GFLGAVLLAVKPVI
+22 GFLAAVLLAVKPVI
-36 VKIAY
+36 IKIAY
-41 SFGPD
+41 QYGPD
-46 ASTLLALRMVMT
+46 ATTLLALRMVMT
-58 VPFFIML
+58 VPFFILL
-65 LVVFE
+65 LVIFE
-70 RDKPNRIRLTGADW
+70 RNKPNQMRLARADW
-84 TKVLL
+84 IKILF

-123 IVLLLSVLLK
+123 IVLLLSILLK
-133 QQKATLAQALAMAT
+133 QQKVSLAQIGAMVT
-147 AYLGVLLVFW
+147 AYFGVVLVFW

-164 DGILIGTVLTFC
+164 NGLLIGTTLTFC

-208 TLMCLIQ
+208 TQMCLIQ

-220 PAGLI
+220 PSGLI
-225 HQPIQ
+225 HQPLA

-242 TVAPLVM
+242 TVAPIVM

-259 STVAQLGAIGPAAT
+259 STVAQIGAIGPAAT
-273 LVFAW
+273 IFFAW
-278 IILGDPISM
+278 ILLGEPISI
-287 LQVIGTLV
+287 LQAVGTLIL
-295 VVLGIWLLLRIRPAR
+295 VLGIWLLLYARPNRSDITAIERIR
-310 AGATP
+310 
-315 TEQLG
+315 

>member
-1 MSGLLTNAT
+1 MTNAT
-10 PSRSLLGNGVFL
+10 RSKQLLGNGVFL
-22 GFLGAVLLAVKPVI
+22 GFLAAVLLAVKPVI
-36 VKIAY
+36 IKIAY
-41 SFGPD
+41 QYGPD
-46 ASTLLALRMVMT
+46 ATTLLALRMVMT
-58 VPFFIML
+58 VPFFILL
-65 LVVFE
+65 LVIFE
-70 RDKPNRIRLTGADW
+70 RNKPNKMRLARADW
-84 TKVLL
+84 IKVLF

-123 IVLLLSVLLK
+123 IVLLLSILLK
-133 QQKATLAQALAMAT
+133 QQKASLAQIGAMVT
-147 AYLGVLLVFW
+147 AYFGVVLVFW

-164 DGILIGTVLTFC
+164 DGLLIGTTLTLC

-208 TLMCLIQ
+208 TQMCLIQ

-220 PAGLI
+220 PSGLI
-225 HQPIQ
+225 HQPLE

-242 TVAPLVM
+242 TVAPIVM

-273 LVFAW
+273 LFFAW
-278 IILGDPISM
+278 ILLGEPISI
-287 LQVIGTLV
+287 LQVVGTLI
-295 VVLGIWLLLRIRPAR
+295 VVLGIWLLLYARPER
-310 AGATP
+310 SDTTAT
-315 TEQLG
+315 ERHG